1 MPRRVA
7 DRGSPTFQAHRR
19 VSQSPSSA
27 VSDSSS
33 IPAHSSPSQRRA
45 TAAACPV
52 PNIPLTGG
60 RTVSGDLTDAR
71 YDGQNY
77 ASPASSID
85 QRRISIISSTS
96 SSYANDNRP
105 SPYLPPVASL
115 TSSRGSS
122 FDMDPSDRP
131 QLPVTLPSLFAHTLS
146 LPQATQQSY
155 TSSIENDMRYQQS
168 SQEYHRYSAGSGVP
182 SGSSYRSSS
191 PVQQYPNHYYSHSSF
206 SQPQRGSSYATAQP
220 MAVGGGSPF
229 STSGHPVDMTMDH
242 FDHGRPGKRRR
253 GNLPKHVTDLL
264 RGWLND
270 HLHHPYPTED
280 EKQML
285 MAQTGLN
292 INQVCINGPFSWIA
306 NLTYSAGKQLVH

>member
-1 MPRRVA
+1 MHATNSMPRRMA

-33 IPAHSSPSQRRA
+33 MPVLSSPRQRRA
-45 TAAACPV
+45 TPTACPI
-52 PNIPLTGG
+52 PNIPLTGS
-60 RTVSGDLTDAR
+60 RTVSSDPADAR
-71 YDGQNY
+71 YDGQSY
-77 ASPASSID
+77 TSPTSSVD
-85 QRRISIISSTS
+85 QRRISVISSTS
-96 SSYANDNRP
+96 SSYATDNRP
-105 SPYLPPVASL
+105 SPYLPPVSSL

-122 FDMDPSDRP
+122 FDMDSSERS
-131 QLPVTLPSLFAHTLS
+131 QLPVTLPSLFTHTQS
-146 LPQATQQSY
+146 LPQSVQHSTY
-155 TSSIENDMRYQQS
+155 TSSIDNDIRYQQ
-168 SQEYHRYSAGSGVP
+168 SQEYHRYPGGSVIPNGP
-182 SGSSYRSSS
+182 SYQSSS
-191 PVQQYPNHYYSHSSF
+191 PVQQYSHQQYYSHSSYP
-206 SQPQRGSSYATAQP
+206 QPQGNFGYSSTQP
-220 MAVGGGSPF
+220 MVMDNRSPF
-229 STSGHPVDMTMDH
+229 STGHPVDMTMDH

-292 INQVCINGPFSWIA
+292 INQVCTEKLLSREFPSD
-306 NLTYSAGKQLVH
+306 T